1 MATGAFKNLVTTT
14 TSIGAGEVDL
24 NKGRFG
30 KSRTGDWERSRETEG
45 GKRRQGNSRERKMM
59 RICADFSRRQKL
71 FSPSFRL
78 SSFAVSFRSY
88 FRPEINIFVR
98 AGKSRDK

>member
-30 KSRTGDWERSRETEG
+30 KVGRVTGNDGGRQRVENEG
-45 GKRRQGNSRERKMM
+45 KEIPARER
-59 RICADFSRRQKL
+59 
-71 FSPSFRL
+71 
-78 SSFAVSFRSY
+78 
-88 FRPEINIFVR
+88 
-98 AGKSRDK
+98 